1 MVSALRRR
9 ALALQSVARGAGAC
23 ANATTCPLLPPPGE
37 GASPNPKPDPNQADF
52 HAAYL
57 QLAELIHAKDFGASP
72 VPRMRLVSRG
82 SPTCQLVA
90 NMSP

>member
-1 MVSALRRR
+1 M
-9 ALALQSVARGAGAC
+9 
-23 ANATTCPLLPPPGE
+23 
-37 GASPNPKPDPNQADF
+37 PDPNQADF